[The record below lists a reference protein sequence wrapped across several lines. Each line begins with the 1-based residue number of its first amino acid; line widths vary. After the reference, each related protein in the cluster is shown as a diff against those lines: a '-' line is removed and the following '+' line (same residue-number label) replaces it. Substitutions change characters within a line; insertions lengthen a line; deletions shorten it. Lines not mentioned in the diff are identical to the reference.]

1 MIQTQSQQWNQ
12 RNKQNNVNPC
22 LKKILQFLLQC
33 HPKVIIW
40 YGLSESEGSVQWPQL
55 ELLCYKFS
63 LKASRAHVVPN
74 SPPPTTFHGCQ
85 RGTGATESKLLPR
98 VEWTQASLWGRS
110 WGFRVPQ
117 TYIAPPPPIR
127 FSQID
132 QRRLL
137 SVHPWERGNS
147 SYHPLKYIYT
157 EQAFLS

>member
-74 SPPPTTFHGCQ
+74 SPPPQHFTVAREEPEQQSRSSCQ
-85 RGTGATESKLLPR
+85 EWNEPKLLCE
-98 VEWTQASLWGRS
+98 VEVGAFEYHRRILPPHPPSASLRS
-110 WGFRVPQ
+110 TRDGYFQ
-117 TYIAPPPPIR
+117 CTHGKGGI
-127 FSQID
+127 
-132 QRRLL
+132 
-137 SVHPWERGNS
+137 HPTT
-147 SYHPLKYIYT
+147 H
-157 EQAFLS
+157 